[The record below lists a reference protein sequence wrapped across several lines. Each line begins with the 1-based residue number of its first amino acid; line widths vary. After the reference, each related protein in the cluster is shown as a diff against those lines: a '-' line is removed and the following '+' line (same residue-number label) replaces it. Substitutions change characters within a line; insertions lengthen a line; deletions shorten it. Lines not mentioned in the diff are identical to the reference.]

1 MKRTIFMALLF
12 VFSYSVANAQKGQ
25 ERTPMQEYEQVKPS
39 LGLSK
44 KQEKKLEAVYQ
55 EQQKEFEA
63 MQAERGKGRKSD
75 ADVQGKN
82 GERPQPP
89 ADGQKPE
96 MKEGRKAPAD
106 VQGNDS
112 ERPQPPADGQKP
124 EMKEGRKA
132 PANGA
137 EGNKKGSSSG
147 KGKEMQ
153 GQGKHEQ
160 FEAKVKEILTD
171 EQFNQW
177 KSMTVKQK
185 H

>member
-96 MKEGRKAPAD
+96 MKEGRKAPA
-106 VQGNDS
+106 
-112 ERPQPPADGQKP
+112 
-124 EMKEGRKA
+124 
-132 PANGA
+132 NGA